1 MAEGNTGGA
10 GAGIGTA
17 IGAGDDVDIATG
29 IGCGDPHATSNMQS
43 KGITRCFIV
52 VFMDK

>member
-17 IGAGDDVDIATG
+17 IGAGGGDGATT
-29 IGCGDPHATSNMQS
+29 ICGDPHAASNMQS